1 MINVYSLV
9 IGMTLFFVTHIF
21 IWFQINGQFIWKW
34 FSDNPMLLAL
44 FGAPVSYLLIL
55 STKYMVAG
63 FDGLLWP
70 VRLIGFGLG
79 MLVFSTCTW
88 YFMGETINAKTII
101 SLILAFTLVCIQVF
115 WK

>member
-1 MINVYSLV
+1 MNLLIGV
-9 IGMTLFFVTHIF
+9 ILTLIGQIL
-21 IWFQINGQFIWKW
+21 IWFQTNGQFVWDW
-34 FSDNPMLLAL
+34 FRKNPVILAVSFGSVISYIFILGTKYLAL
-44 FGAPVSYLLIL
+44 H
-55 STKYMVAG
+55 

-79 MLVFSTCTW
+79 MLVFSTFTW